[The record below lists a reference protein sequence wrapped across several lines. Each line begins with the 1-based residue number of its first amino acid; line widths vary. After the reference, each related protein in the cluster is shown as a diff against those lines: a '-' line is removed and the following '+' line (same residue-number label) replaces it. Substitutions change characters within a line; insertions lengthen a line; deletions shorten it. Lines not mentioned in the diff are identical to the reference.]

1 MAIALGAIADDFTGA
16 TDLAALLARS
26 GYPVSLRLGLP
37 DKDAPVSHVSAIEI
51 IALKIRTVPREQ
63 AVAQAL
69 AAYDWLKQRGLNKL
83 YWKYCS
89 TFDSTADGNI
99 GPVAEALMRATAA
112 EQAIYCPAF
121 PENGRT
127 VFMGHLFVGDRLLSD
142 SPMKDHPLTPMRDA
156 NLLRLLAPQLQG
168 QVGLVNRLT
177 IAKGVK
183 SVRAAL
189 DALKASGI
197 GHVVMDAV
205 ADADLAAIA
214 TATLDLPLLTGG
226 SALAMPL
233 PALLHEK
240 GLLQAKGSTAAPPDL
255 GAGQIVLSGSC
266 SAMTLKQVA
275 AFEDQAQSYRLD
287 PIRLAEPNGIRAVTQ
302 WLQTVPL
309 TAPKLIYASAD
320 ATSVKAAQAALGAE
334 RAGQIVEQA
343 LAEIAV
349 AAFALGIRRFVVA
362 GGETS
367 GAVAQALGV
376 AKLRVGREIAPGVPW
391 TYATTQGASVA
402 LALKSGNFG
411 TPSFFRDALNMLEAG

>member
-1 MAIALGAIADDFTGA
+1 L
-16 TDLAALLARS
+16 
-26 GYPVSLRLGLP
+26 
-37 DKDAPVSHVSAIEI
+37 E
-51 IALKIRTVPREQ
+51 
-63 AVAQAL
+63 
-69 AAYDWLKQRGLNKL
+69 
-83 YWKYCS
+83 
-89 TFDSTADGNI
+89 
-99 GPVAEALMRATAA
+99 
-112 EQAIYCPAF
+112 
-121 PENGRT
+121 
-127 VFMGHLFVGDRLLSD
+127 
-142 SPMKDHPLTPMRDA
+142 
-156 NLLRLLAPQLQG
+156 G

-177 IAKGVK
+177 IAEGVK
-183 SVRAAL
+183 SVQAAVA
-189 DALKASGI
+189 ALKARGVA
-197 GHVVMDAV
+197 HVVMDAV
-205 ADADLAAIA
+205 ADADLATIA
-214 TATLDLPLLTGG
+214 TATLGLPLLTGG

-233 PALLHEK
+233 PALLHAK
-240 GLLQAKGSTAAPPDL
+240 GLLQAKSNPAAPPDL

-275 AFEDQAQSYRLD
+275 AFEDHAQSYRLD
-287 PIRLAEPNGIRAVTQ
+287 PIRLAQPNGIRAVTQ

-367 GAVAQALGV
+367 GAVAQALGI

-411 TPSFFRDALNMLEAG
+411 APSFFRDALNMLEAG